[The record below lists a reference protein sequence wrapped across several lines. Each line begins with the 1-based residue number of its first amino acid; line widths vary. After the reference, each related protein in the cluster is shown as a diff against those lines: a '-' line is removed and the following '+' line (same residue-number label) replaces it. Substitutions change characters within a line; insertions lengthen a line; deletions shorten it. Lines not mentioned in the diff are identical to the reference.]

1 VNILAIDA
9 GNTRLKW
16 GYARDREW
24 IRVSALATRDV
35 ERLGVA
41 LSGLPPP
48 QRIVVS
54 NVAGPTVADA
64 IAAALTPLGTVPR
77 WIRSGA
83 QQCGVRSSYSDPAQ
97 LGPDRWAAL
106 IGAWQGYGGP
116 SIVANAG
123 TTLTVDALTA
133 DGVFLGG
140 CIVPGIELM
149 RAALADN
156 TARLTR
162 AEGVYTYFPDRTA
175 DAITSGIINALA
187 GSIERMVAFMAQTG
201 EPDARIVLSGG
212 DARALVPQLNGPVE
226 VVDNLVLEG
235 LACIA
240 LEAG

>member
-1 VNILAIDA
+1 MNILAIDA
-9 GNTRLKW
+9 GNSRVKW
-16 GYARDREW
+16 GYARDRDW
-24 IRVSALATRDV
+24 IRVSVLAKR
-35 ERLGVA
+35 EAARIGEG

-83 QQCGVRSSYSDPAQ
+83 QQCGVRSSYDDPAQ

-106 IGAWQGYGGP
+106 IGAWQLYGGP
-116 SIVANAG
+116 SIVASAG
-123 TTLTVDALTA
+123 TTLTVDALSA

-149 RAALADN
+149 RAALAQN

-162 AEGVYTYFPDRTA
+162 ADGIYTYFPDRTA
-175 DAITSGIINALA
+175 DAIMSGIINALA
-187 GSIERMVAFMAQTG
+187 GAIERMVAFMAGTG
-201 EPDARIVLSGG
+201 EADATIVLSGG
-212 DARALVPQLNGPVE
+212 DAAVLAPRLNGRIE